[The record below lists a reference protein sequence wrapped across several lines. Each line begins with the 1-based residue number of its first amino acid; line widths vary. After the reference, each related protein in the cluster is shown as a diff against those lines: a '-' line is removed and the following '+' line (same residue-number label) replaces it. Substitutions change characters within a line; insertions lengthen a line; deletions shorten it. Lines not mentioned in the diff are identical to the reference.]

1 MDSKAK
7 YELWLKKVDNPSLLE
22 ELRSIKN
29 SEEEIQNRFYKFID
43 FGTAGLR
50 GVMGVGTNRI
60 NLYTVRWVTQ
70 GLAYYLRST
79 VENPSV
85 AISYDSRNNSKDFAI
100 YAAEV
105 FAGNGVKVYLTS
117 ELQPTPYL
125 SFCIRYFKCDA
136 GVMITASHNTSE
148 YNGYKCYGA
157 DGAQITEETANKIY
171 SCISKIDIFRE
182 VKRISITEGIKRG
195 LIFYIDQ
202 KVYNEYLKCVLSQK
216 VNEVNFSNLKV
227 VYTPLNG
234 AGFKPVCN
242 VLKSVGLKN
251 LKVVEKQSYADGNF
265 STCKYP
271 NPEILE
277 AFELSIK
284 EAKEYHADL
293 IIATDPDSDRLG
305 VCIPHNENYIL
316 LSGNQLG
323 VLLFYYLI
331 KGKKSRLLLPK
342 NPILIKTLV
351 SSKLVNKIACKNG
364 VEVIEVPTGFKN
376 IASEISKLEN
386 KGELSRFIF
395 GFEESNGYLC
405 GAYVRDKDAVSAAL
419 LICEALAYFKDRG
432 LTFLELLE
440 NLNQEYGFF
449 GEKTVS
455 LEYKGYEG
463 SVKIKNIM
471 TNLRKFPPKHIGEM
485 EILDVKDYLK
495 NDLGSFSNLNI
506 ISLSLEDGE
515 IVIRPSGTEPK
526 IKAYI
531 MLRSSNEKSLNDK
544 LSKMQM
550 EIKSLMNKFSF

>member
-1 MDSKAK
+1 MDSKSK
-7 YELWLKKVDNPSLLE
+7 YELWLKKVDNPRLLE

-50 GVMGVGTNRI
+50 GIMGVGTNRI

-70 GLAYYLRST
+70 GLAEYLRST

-85 AISYDSRNNSKDFAI
+85 AISYDSRNNSKNFAS

-157 DGAQITEETANKIY
+157 DGAQITEEAANKIY
-171 SCISKIDIFRE
+171 SSISKIDIFKE
-182 VKRISITEGIKRG
+182 VKSISIIEGIKKG
-195 LIFYIDQ
+195 LIFYIDE
-202 KVYNEYLKCVLSQK
+202 KVYNEYLRCVLNQK
-216 VNEVNFSNLKV
+216 VNEVNFSDLKV

-277 AFELSIK
+277 AFELAIK
-284 EAKEYHADL
+284 EAKVYDADL

-305 VCIPHNENYIL
+305 VCVPHNGNYKL

-323 VLLFYYLI
+323 LLLFYYLI
-331 KGKKSRLLLPK
+331 KSRQSKLLFPK

-351 SSKLVNKIACKNG
+351 SSKLVNEIAYKNG

-376 IASEISKLEN
+376 IASEIAKLEN
-386 KGELSRFIF
+386 QGELSRFIF

-419 LICEALAYFKDRG
+419 LICEALAYFKYRG

-440 NLNQEYGFF
+440 NLSQEYGFF

-471 TNLRKFPPKHIGEM
+471 TNLRRFPPKYIGEM
-485 EILDVKDYLK
+485 KILDVNDYLK
-495 NDLGSFSNLNI
+495 SNLGSFSNLNI

-531 MLRSSNEKSLNDK
+531 MLRSNNKKSLNDK
-544 LSKMQM
+544 LSKMKM
-550 EIKSLMNKFSF
+550 EIEDLINKFSF

>member
-1 MDSKAK
+1 MDSKSK
-7 YELWLKKVDNPSLLE
+7 YELWLKKVDNPNLLE

-50 GVMGVGTNRI
+50 GIMGVGTNRI

-70 GLAYYLRST
+70 GLAEYLRST

-85 AISYDSRNNSKDFAI
+85 AISYDSRNNSKNFAS

-157 DGAQITEETANKIY
+157 DGAQITEEAANKIY
-171 SCISKIDIFRE
+171 SSISKIDIFKE
-182 VKRISITEGIKRG
+182 VKSISIIEGIKKG
-195 LIFYIDQ
+195 LIFYIDK
-202 KVYNEYLKCVLSQK
+202 KVYNEYLRCVLNQK
-216 VNEVNFSNLKV
+216 VNEVNFSDLKV

-277 AFELSIK
+277 AFELAIK
-284 EAKEYHADL
+284 EAKVYDADL

-305 VCIPHNENYIL
+305 VCVPHNGNYEL

-331 KGKKSRLLLPK
+331 KSIQSKLLFPK

-351 SSKLVNKIACKNG
+351 SSKLVNEIADKNG

-376 IASEISKLEN
+376 IASEIAKLEN
-386 KGELSRFIF
+386 QGELSRFIF

-419 LICEALAYFKDRG
+419 LICEALAYFKYRG

-440 NLNQEYGFF
+440 NLSQEYGFF

-471 TNLRKFPPKHIGEM
+471 TNLRRFPPKYIGEM
-485 EILDVKDYLK
+485 KILDVNDYLK
-495 NDLGSFSNLNI
+495 SNLGSFSNLNI

-531 MLRSSNEKSLNDK
+531 MLRSNNKKSLNDK
-544 LSKMQM
+544 LSKMKM
-550 EIKSLMNKFSF
+550 EIEDLINKFSF